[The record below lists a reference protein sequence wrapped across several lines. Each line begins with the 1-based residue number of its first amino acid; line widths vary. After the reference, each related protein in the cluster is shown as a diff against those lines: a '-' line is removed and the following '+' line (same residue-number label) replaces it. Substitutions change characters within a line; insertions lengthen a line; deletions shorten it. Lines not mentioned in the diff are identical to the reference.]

1 MIEYFELGERLDSS
15 GRDSLYPQTISLLK
29 ACENHPYVTVREL
42 RFSEINDNRSEY
54 LIIDAADGT
63 VASGNQA
70 RIRRKERLAIEVNPK
85 SSIPILVH
93 ALRKDFP
100 VLSHQHAGE
109 PGSPRI
115 LCLYEVSWSAVERSW
130 TPERFLERIFWW
142 LRESAELH
150 LHREDQPL
158 EQLFYLSPYQ
168 LILPAN
174 YPDIHHATDN

>member
-29 ACENHPYVTVREL
+29 ACENHPYATVREL

-109 PGSPRI
+109 PGSPLI
-115 LCLYEVSWSAVERSW
+115 LCLYEASWSAVGHPRDSLSA
-130 TPERFLERIFWW
+130 FFGGLENRPNCIYI
-142 LRESAELH
+142 EKNSH
-150 LHREDQPL
+150 LSN
-158 EQLFYLSPYQ
+158 FF
-168 LILPAN
+168 I
-174 YPDIHHATDN
+174 

>member
-100 VLSHQHAGE
+100 VLSHSMLENLAHHEFFAYMRP
-109 PGSPRI
+109 PGAQ
-115 LCLYEVSWSAVERSW
+115 LSAVGHPRDSLSA
-130 TPERFLERIFWW
+130 FFGGLENRPNCIYI
-142 LRESAELH
+142 EKISH
-150 LHREDQPL
+150 LSN
-158 EQLFYLSPYQ
+158 FF
-168 LILPAN
+168 I
-174 YPDIHHATDN
+174 

>member
-1 MIEYFELGERLDSS
+1 M
-15 GRDSLYPQTISLLK
+15 
-29 ACENHPYVTVREL
+29 
-42 RFSEINDNRSEY
+42 
-54 LIIDAADGT
+54 
-63 VASGNQA
+63 
-70 RIRRKERLAIEVNPK
+70 
-85 SSIPILVH
+85 VH

-150 LHREDQPL
+150 LHREDQP
-158 EQLFYLSPYQ
+158 
-168 LILPAN
+168 
-174 YPDIHHATDN
+174 